1 MATLTPVEQ
10 RALETEKAK
19 ATGRY
24 IELSDDEDEGGRSV
38 QPHAPVDAQAEV
50 QFGVILAA
58 PALLRRLTPMLA
70 WSHAG
75 QTACCR

>member
-24 IELSDDEDEGGRSV
+24 IELSDDEDESG
-38 QPHAPVDAQAEV
+38 PHTPVDAQAEV